1 MFKLLLLIGLIV
13 IFNILS
19 RKISNM
25 DQANTS
31 EGESTAD
38 SDLDAVWDN
47 LERLAKD
54 RKQDTTSTSAT
65 SSLKSEKV
73 SVKRSPNSYQGKK
86 VYNTDKGYFEYS
98 GTTSEPKK
106 KEVKKPVVETSFTTD
121 TFAPLSKEEMVIPK
135 KEVLP
140 KADKVSCDYASLLD
154 LAEENSQLSVKNF
167 TYDKISADDLAN
179 QDVSKSETLSF
190 DSDSV
195 LKGIIFSEILG
206 KPKSKSKNR

>member
-31 EGESTAD
+31 VGEPTSD
-38 SDLDAVWDN
+38 NDLDAVWDN

-54 RKQDTTSTSAT
+54 RKQDTTSTTA
-65 SSLKSEKV
+65 SLKSGKV

-140 KADKVSCDYASLLD
+140 KADKVSYDYASLRD

-167 TYDKISADDLAN
+167 TYDEISVDDLAN